1 MTKIGDI
8 IKDYLN
14 SWVECEYCSDMC
26 KLEHITSDCSDNPIC
41 KDCVEEEYRTH
52 FNQWVFSSF
61 MCNLK
66 YKDLER

>member
-1 MTKIGDI
+1 MTKIGNI

-41 KDCVEEEYRTH
+41 KDCVEEEYRAH
-52 FNQWVFSSF
+52 FH
-61 MCNLK
+61 
-66 YKDLER
+66 